1 MMKAFVHSDTGG
13 RTTLSELLRV
23 HQWAETR
30 EFFGLYAY
38 AAYSGVIAFGRSF
51 GEEFWKQVPSRW
63 LLGIDYGRTQ
73 PSALRYII
81 GRENTD
87 VRIYDGAQTVERK
100 GFAPIRDF
108 HLKTAFLLNGE
119 DTRFGMVVGSGNLSS
134 NGLRRSVEAGATVR
148 AKTMPKFG
156 ASLKPALDIAEGMWQ
171 TATPAEDIVDAY
183 EDRWTAAL
191 PGKVVDPG
199 TDPDF
204 ENIDMFWIEAGYVT
218 RNRGP
223 DKPGNQIDMPR
234 GMSHY
239 FGYEVEP
246 GLAAKSVIG
255 PITFKPPLGDTV
267 TRDLRLGSN
276 MMEKI
281 TLPVPETHGLDMY
294 DGKVLVFSAEVGGFA
309 ILALEAEDFD
319 SAFKHRVAHV
329 RMMGSGRRYGHIV

>member
-1 MMKAFVHSDTGG
+1 MVEVFVHSDAGG

-23 HQWAETR
+23 HEWAGTK

-38 AAYSGVIAFGRSF
+38 AAYSGVVTFGRLF
-51 GEEFWKQVPSRW
+51 GRDFWNRVPSRW

-73 PSALRYII
+73 PSALRYVI
-81 GRENTD
+81 GRANTA
-87 VRIYDGAQTVERK
+87 VRIYDGARTVERE
-100 GFAPIRDF
+100 GFAPSRGF
-108 HLKTAFLLNGE
+108 HLKTAFLLNEE

-134 NGLRRSVEAGATVR
+134 NGLRRSVECGATVR
-148 AKTMPKFG
+148 AMTMPKFR
-156 ASLKPALDIAEGMWQ
+156 ATLRPALEVAENMWQ
-171 TATPAEDIVDAY
+171 TATPAEDIIDTY
-183 EDRWTAAL
+183 EDRWKAAL
-191 PGKVVDPG
+191 PGKTVDLG

-234 GMSHY
+234 GMSRY
-239 FGYEVEP
+239 FGYEVTP
-246 GLAAKSVIG
+246 GLAPKSVIG
-255 PITFKPPLGDTV
+255 PITFEPPSGGSV
-267 TRDLRLGSN
+267 TRNLRLGGN

-294 DGKVLVFSAEVGGFA
+294 DGKVLVFSAQVGGFA
-309 ILALEAEDFD
+309 IQAFEAGDFD
-319 SAFKHRVAHV
+319 AAFKHRVAHV

>member
-1 MMKAFVHSDTGG
+1 MIKAFVHADACG

-81 GRENTD
+81 GRANTD
-87 VRIYDGAQTVERK
+87 VRIYDGAQTVGRA
-100 GFAPIRDF
+100 GFAPSRDF
-108 HLKTAFLLNGE
+108 HLKTAFLLNREG
-119 DTRFGMVVGSGNLSS
+119 TRFGMIAGSGNLSS
-134 NGLRRSVEAGATVR
+134 NGLQRSVESGVTVQ
-148 AKTMPKFG
+148 AKTKPMFG
-156 ASLKPALDIAEGMWQ
+156 ASLKAALNTAENMWQ
-171 TATPAEDIVDAY
+171 TATPAVDIVDVY
-183 EDRWTAAL
+183 EERWTATL
-191 PGKVVDPG
+191 PGMAVDEG
-199 TDPDF
+199 TNPDF
-204 ENIDMFWIEAGYVT
+204 ENIDMFWIETGYVT

-234 GMSHY
+234 GMCRY
-239 FGYEVEP
+239 FGYEVVP
-246 GLAAKSVIG
+246 DLAPKSVIG
-255 PITFKPPLGDTV
+255 PVTFKPPFGGSV
-267 TRDLRLGSN
+267 TRDLRLGGN

-294 DGKVLVFSAEVGGFA
+294 DGKVLVFSAEVGGFT

-319 SAFKHRVAHV
+319 SAFKHRVADV
-329 RMMGSGRRYGHIV
+329 RMMSSGRRYGHIV

>member
-1 MMKAFVHSDTGG
+1 MIKTFVHSDAGG

-23 HQWAETR
+23 HQWAGTR

-38 AAYSGVIAFGRSF
+38 AAYSGVVAFGRWF
-51 GEEFWKQVPSRW
+51 GEDFWKQVPSRW

-73 PSALRYII
+73 PRALRDIV
-81 GRENTD
+81 RRANTD
-87 VRIYDGAQTVERK
+87 VRIYDGARTVERE
-100 GFAPIRDF
+100 GFAPSRDF
-108 HLKTAFLLNGE
+108 HMKTAFLLNRK

-134 NGLRRSVEAGATVR
+134 NGLRRSVESGATVR
-148 AKTMPKFG
+148 AKSMPKFD
-156 ASLKPALDIAEGMWQ
+156 ASLRPALGIAEAMWQ
-171 TATPAEDIVDAY
+171 KATPAEDIVDAY

-191 PGKVVDPG
+191 PGKAVDQG
-199 TDPDF
+199 MDPDF

-223 DKPGNQIDMPR
+223 DRPGNQIDMPR
-234 GMSHY
+234 GMSRY
-239 FGYEVEP
+239 FGYEAEP
-246 GLAAKSVIG
+246 GLPANSVIG
-255 PITFKPPLGDTV
+255 PITFEPPLGGSV
-267 TRDLRLGSN
+267 TRNLRLGDN

-294 DGKVLVFSAEVGGFA
+294 DGKVLVFSAEGGGFA

-319 SAFKHRVAHV
+319 AAFKHRVAHV